1 MPHPRHPHP
10 TVVVCELSL
19 ALVGWP
25 TQTQLGRPST
35 LECQVA
41 ISQTGHSLR
50 TLPVFF
56 PKSNPRKDD
65 TANQL
70 LVCLGILQRINKS
83 LCFLERRKSSSP
95 CSDHWKGLNSS
106 IIFFSSLSFPY
117 HVNPSSPIGSTLF
130 LYPKTK
136 LLSSF
141 LPLAP
146 NSNYPCLLLS

>member
-1 MPHPRHPHP
+1 MPHPSYPHP
-10 TVVVCELSL
+10 TVVVCELSS
-19 ALVGWP
+19 AFTGWP
-25 TQTQLGRPST
+25 TQTQLGRPGTS
-35 LECQVA
+35 ECQVA
-41 ISQTGHSLR
+41 ISQTGQSLC

-95 CSDHWKGLNSS
+95 CSDHWNGGLNSS
-106 IIFFSSLSFPY
+106 VIFFSSLSFPS

-130 LYPKTK
+130 LSPKTK
-136 LLSSF
+136 PFS
-141 LPLAP
+141 
-146 NSNYPCLLLS
+146 